1 MQMNANIRWSTA
13 KQRIKI
19 LCGKPL
25 HSFNVCSLNA
35 FVYELS
41 YEGRSQKKKTK
52 KNKKK
57 KLMAE
62 VISMKNSWLRNSVHG
77 WVLFLGIKIV
87 YDDYKQ

>member
-25 HSFNVCSLNA
+25 HSVNVCSLNA
-35 FVYELS
+35 FLYELS
-41 YEGRSQKKKTK
+41 YEGRSQKKTK
-52 KNKKK
+52 NNKK

-62 VISMKNSWLRNSVHG
+62 AMSMKNS
-77 WVLFLGIKIV
+77 
-87 YDDYKQ
+87 